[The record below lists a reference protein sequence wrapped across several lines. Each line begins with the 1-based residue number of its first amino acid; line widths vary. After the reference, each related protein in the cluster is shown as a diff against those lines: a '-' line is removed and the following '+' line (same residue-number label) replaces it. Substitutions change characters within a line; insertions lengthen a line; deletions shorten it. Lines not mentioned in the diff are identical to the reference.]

1 MATATHSPV
10 DALAV
15 TPVAEPETEQPLIRL
30 DLYPS
35 AVRMTRYAGPA
46 ETSFLVSPLDLAA
59 AWTQMPVASGF
70 LPPNTL
76 FWQRHEG
83 AELLAVFVPG
93 RQWLVQGAGG
103 PLRLPL
109 PPLVFI
115 GQERSYA
122 VFAVK
127 RRPTGPAADL
137 FHAPLPNVWPSGQ
150 ICGGSAPFPHC
161 SAATI
166 GAALALFLEGSRFNR
181 HLIQGKSRAFPA
193 DVYQLW
199 QAVAG
204 KRRFPLI
211 QLVPTHRQ
219 LAHIM
224 R

>member
-1 MATATHSPV
+1 MDTVTHSPI
-10 DALAV
+10 DALAA
-15 TPVAEPETEQPLIRL
+15 TPTAEPETEQPLIRL

-35 AVRMTRYAGPA
+35 AVRLTRYDGPA
-46 ETSFLVSPLDLAA
+46 QTSHLVSPLDLAA
-59 AWTQMPVASGF
+59 AWSQMPVATGF

-76 FWQRHEG
+76 FWQRQEG

-93 RQWLVQGAGG
+93 RQWTVQADSG

-115 GQERSYA
+115 GQAQSYA

-127 RRPTGPAADL
+127 RRPANPAAAL
-137 FHAPLPNVWPSGQ
+137 YHAPLPNVWPSGQ

-166 GAALALFLEGSRFNR
+166 GAALSLFLEGSRFNR
-181 HLIQGKSRAFPA
+181 HLIQGKSQAFP
-193 DVYQLW
+193 DDIHQLW
-199 QAVAG
+199 HTLAG
-204 KRRFPLI
+204 KRRFPLT
-211 QLVPTHRQ
+211 QLVPTYRQ